1 MTRVLGKHFERLFLE
16 YFHIQFAQITNFL
29 TYSPMSNTEQISIGS
44 MTYLI
49 CFLLGGSLRGHIL
62 ALTFSNKKKKKPE
75 KNLSHKSDPF
85 L

>member
-44 MTYLI
+44 MTHLI
-49 CFLLGGSLRGHIL
+49 CFLWGSLRGHIL
-62 ALTFSNKKKKKPE
+62 ALPFSSKKKKK
-75 KNLSHKSDPF
+75 NLKKF
-85 L
+85 MTQK